1 MVTTRFDIENFNTNF
16 TLWKIKM
23 RGILIQ
29 SKLKKILVGEK

>member
-1 MVTTRFDIENFNTNF
+1 MVTTRFDIENFDHNTNF

-29 SKLKKILVGEK
+29 SKLKVGEK